1 MTNKNLPIILP
12 HQQNI
17 HIDNDAVSLPRRQ
30 LVKGLALAPL
40 AVSGMMAT
48 PTLARGL
55 SWSDIKYVLRLHLVR
70 FVAGLIFDVLEV
82 VVVDY
87 LKNHLNG
94 RYDSYARLPNDKH
107 NFQHREYKQA
117 VVQIHPVD
125 NGMTEAQYQAYKAQ
139 QRLQLSRDIDNQ
151 RFETIVKHLMDTQ
164 TRIISVGDNVSH
176 KINAQIKADQLFNA
190 KYIIFRDDNAER
202 QYNELIEKTE
212 VNVFNKLAV

>member
-12 HQQNI
+12 NQKNI
-17 HIDNDAVSLPRRQ
+17 HIDNDNDVLSLPRRQ

-40 AVSGMMAT
+40 AASGMMAT
-48 PTLARGL
+48 PTLAL

-70 FVAGLIFDVLEV
+70 FVAGLIFDALEV
-82 VVVDY
+82 VVVNY
-87 LKNHLNG
+87 LKRHSDG
-94 RYDSYARLPNDKH
+94 RYDSYAGLPNDKH

-117 VVQIHPVD
+117 VVHIHPVD

-139 QRLQLSRDIDNQ
+139 QRLQLSRDIDNE

-164 TRIISVGDNVSH
+164 TRIIQVGDNVSH